1 MEENKEIQIRL
12 IEINEISFYLNPIPL
27 PIEQVEFGKNLNLEI
42 GFRFDVNQETNIF
55 KFYTLID
62 YRVLENAEPIVGIE
76 TELVFEISNL
86 SSVVSFES
94 GEQLKI
100 DNNILA
106 TLAGVCIGT
115 TRGLLASNTKG
126 SSISKFPLPILNP
139 TEILENMNKQQEVT
153 K

>member
-1 MEENKEIQIRL
+1 MEENKEIQLRL
-12 IEINEISFYLNPIPL
+12 IEINEISFYLNPIPVS
-27 PIEQVEFGKNLNLEI
+27 IEHIEFGKNLNLEI
-42 GFRFDVNQETNIF
+42 GFRFDVNQKADIF
-55 KFYTLID
+55 KFYTLVN
-62 YRVLENAEPIVGIE
+62 YKVLEHPEPIVGIE
-76 TELVFEISNL
+76 TELVFEIPNL
-86 SSVVSFES
+86 SSVVTFES

-126 SSISKFPLPILNP
+126 SPIAKFPLPILNP
-139 TEILENMNKQQEVT
+139 TEILENMNEQQEVT